1 MKLHTVMLYSI
12 YNCVR
17 KFGGRWIFLIYL
29 KLFQKQY
36 CICLIWK
43 QSKMALLWTVLFSID
58 RLDGYILTLWGLRVF
73 WGPEEV
79 LTCPDICDF
88 FQSLKNILMAKVW

>member
-12 YNCVR
+12 YNCVQ
-17 KFGGRWIFLIYL
+17 KFGGRWFFYFFYL

-43 QSKMALLWTVLFSID
+43 QSKMALLWTVLFHID
-58 RLDGYILTLWGLRVF
+58 RLDGYILTLCGLRVF
-73 WGPEEV
+73 WGPEEA
-79 LTCPDICDF
+79 F
-88 FQSLKNILMAKVW
+88 FSLLKTH